1 MGGVEKAWNETPVT
15 TTTAT
20 QEGSRWD
27 DYKTTYFPPQ
37 AAQGRNRLLKWLC
50 DNEKFLKTNIYAREK
65 HIDVLKRYPGS
76 RNLYRG
82 RIQTLEDNAKAN
94 NDKVSNID
102 AYIAMVHS
110 ICIMKQKKSDEW
122 NEGINPIMMSM
133 EGNNRMGA
141 FFHMLFEA
149 KYDTREGKLVRG
161 SIDKT
166 SFIRTLG
173 EPAERNRNDIEEAMA
188 DVDLKELIRSTLDD
202 NESVFNRALIHMV
215 VVYGITEEEYMK
227 EKIPSMQT
235 VYEGDIAY
243 SKRISDD
250 KTRSAVPP
258 ETRQLATNLKKII
271 DLIESNEQEPDE
283 ETVNFSANAS
293 NCARLYV
300 EFNTQLSGNKD
311 NKTPDECSLFKK
323 KSWKQLVDNPNENT
337 IKNHFQSI
345 DMGSVIKAAGQRGA
359 TVKTLTPSGNER
371 YHPPRALCEN
381 SVFRDLGIIKKTV
394 KPNDQTIPNKKRKQ
408 KAKEGSEKAAKNQ
421 KEQRK
426 FTNAQ
431 VRIEKGLLHMP
442 LGVEEHLKAV
452 ILAVILPALFRIYH
466 NIVASAWDASPLK
479 NDCNLALKYLIAT
492 HVPMDRAN
500 QFGTALEDK
509 NGAWAKKDWARL
521 FGLTAE
527 NTPMSIHKSYLA
539 SALCIADIM
548 ISLLCLEKKEGV
560 SRAYEFVRLLATVHD
575 DPDYDAMSFV
585 EALGKYNQIEV
596 KSDYI
601 IELT

>member
-15 TTTAT
+15 TTVAT

-37 AAQGRNRLLKWLC
+37 AAQGKNRLSKWLC
-50 DNEKFLKTNIYAREK
+50 DNEEFLKTNIYAREK
-65 HIDVLKRYPGS
+65 HIDVLNKYPGS
-76 RNLYRG
+76 KNLYRG
-82 RIQTLEDNAKAN
+82 RIQALEKTAKAN

-345 DMGSVIKAAGQRGA
+345 DMGSVIKAVGQRGA
-359 TVKTLTPSGNER
+359 TVKTLTPSGSER
-371 YHPPRALCEN
+371 YHPPRTLCEN
-381 SVFRDLGIIKKTV
+381 SVFRDLGIIKKT
-394 KPNDQTIPNKKRKQ
+394 KPNDQTQPSKKRKQ
-408 KAKEGSEKAAKNQ
+408 KTKEGSEKAAKNQ

-431 VRIEKGLLHMP
+431 VRIEKGQLHMP

>member
-37 AAQGRNRLLKWLC
+37 AAQGKNRLSKWLC
-50 DNEKFLKTNIYAREK
+50 DNEEFLKTNIYAREK
-65 HIDVLKRYPGS
+65 HIDVLNKYPGS
-76 RNLYRG
+76 KNLYRG
-82 RIQTLEDNAKAN
+82 RIQALEKTAKAN

-345 DMGSVIKAAGQRGA
+345 DMGSVIKAVGQRGA
-359 TVKTLTPSGNER
+359 TVKTLTPSGSER
-371 YHPPRALCEN
+371 YHPPRTLCEN
-381 SVFRDLGIIKKTV
+381 SVFRDLGIIKKT
-394 KPNDQTIPNKKRKQ
+394 KPNDQTQPSKKRKQ
-408 KAKEGSEKAAKNQ
+408 KTKEGSEKAAKNQ

-431 VRIEKGLLHMP
+431 DRIERGLLHMP

-466 NIVASAWDASPLK
+466 NIVASAWNASPLK

-500 QFGTALEDK
+500 QFGTTIDDKTKAL
-509 NGAWAKKDWARL
+509 AKKDWARL

>member
-37 AAQGRNRLLKWLC
+37 AAQGKNRLSKWLC
-50 DNEKFLKTNIYAREK
+50 DNEEFLKTNIYAREK
-65 HIDVLKRYPGS
+65 HIDVLNKYPGS
-76 RNLYRG
+76 KNLYRG
-82 RIQTLEDNAKAN
+82 RIQALEKTAKAN

-110 ICIMKQKKSDEW
+110 ICKMKQKKSNEW

-300 EFNTQLSGNKD
+300 EFNTQLSGNKH
-311 NKTPDECSLFKK
+311 NKTPDECILFKK

-345 DMGSVIKAAGQRGA
+345 DMGSVIKAVGQRGA
-359 TVKTLTPSGNER
+359 TVKTLTPSGSER
-371 YHPPRALCEN
+371 YHPPRTLCEN
-381 SVFRDLGIIKKTV
+381 SVFRDLGIIKKT
-394 KPNDQTIPNKKRKQ
+394 KPNDQTQPSKKRKQ
-408 KAKEGSEKAAKNQ
+408 KTKEGSEKAAKNQ

-431 VRIEKGLLHMP
+431 DRIERGLLHMP

-466 NIVASAWDASPLK
+466 NIVASAWNASPLK

>member
-1 MGGVEKAWNETPVT
+1 MGGEEKAWNETPVT
-15 TTTAT
+15 TTVAT

-37 AAQGRNRLLKWLC
+37 ATQGENRLLKWC
-50 DNEKFLKTNIYAREK
+50 HDNKEFLKTNIYPREK
-65 HIDVLKRYPGS
+65 HREVLRKYPGS
-76 RNLYRG
+76 INLYRG
-82 RIQTLEDNAKAN
+82 RMSTLEEKATAN

-110 ICIMKQKKSDEW
+110 ICTMKQKKNSEW

-149 KYDTREGKLVRG
+149 KYDAKEGKLVRG

-166 SFIRTLG
+166 SFIQSLG
-173 EPAERNRNDIEEAMA
+173 EPAERDRNEIKEAMA
-188 DVDLKELIRSTLDD
+188 NVDLQKLIRSTLDD
-202 NESVFNRALIHMV
+202 DESVFNKALIHIV
-215 VVYGITEEEYMK
+215 VVYGITEEEYRK
-227 EKIPSMQT
+227 EGIPSMQT

-271 DLIESNEQEPDE
+271 DLIESNEQEPKG
-283 ETVNFSANAS
+283 ETVNYSANAS
-293 NCARLYV
+293 DCGRLYV
-300 EFNTQLSGNKD
+300 EFNTQLSGNHD
-311 NKTPDECSLFKK
+311 NKPPDECRLFKTT
-323 KSWKQLVDNPNENT
+323 SWKRLVENPNENT

-345 DMGSVIKAAGQRGA
+345 NMGSVVKAAGQRGA
-359 TVKTLTPSGNER
+359 KVRTLMPSGKVR

-394 KPNDQTIPNKKRKQ
+394 KPNDQKTPDKKRKQ
-408 KAKEGSEKAAKNQ
+408 KATKDSEKAPKNQ
-421 KEQRK
+421 KEQK
-426 FTNAQ
+426 KYTNAEA
-431 VRIEKGLLHMP
+431 RIDKGQLHMP

-452 ILAVILPALFRIYH
+452 ILAVILPALFRVYH
-466 NIVASAWDASPLK
+466 NIVASAWNASHLK
-479 NDCNLALKYLIAT
+479 NDCDLALKYLIAT

-500 QFGTALEDK
+500 QFGTAIDDK
-509 NGAWAKKDWARL
+509 TGAWAKKDWARL
-521 FGLTAE
+521 FGLTPE

-575 DPDYDAMSFV
+575 DPDYNAMSFV
-585 EALGKYNQIEV
+585 ETLGKYNQIEV
-596 KSDYI
+596 KSN
-601 IELT
+601 

>member
-1 MGGVEKAWNETPVT
+1 MGGEEKAWSETPVT
-15 TTTAT
+15 TTVAT
-20 QEGSRWD
+20 QEGSRWE

-37 AAQGRNRLLKWLC
+37 AAEGRNRLLKWYQ
-50 DNEKFLKTNIYAREK
+50 DNEEFLKTNIYPREK

-82 RIQTLEDNAKAN
+82 LIEKLEENAKAN
-94 NDKVSNID
+94 NEKVSNID
-102 AYIAMVHS
+102 VYIAMVHS

-149 KYDTREGKLVRG
+149 KYDAREGKLVRG

-166 SFIRTLG
+166 SFIRSLG
-173 EPAERNRNDIEEAMA
+173 EPAERNKNDIEEAMA
-188 DVDLKELIRSTLDD
+188 NVDLKELIRSTLGD
-202 NESVFNRALIHMV
+202 NESVFNKASIHMV
-215 VVYGITEEEYMK
+215 IVYGITEEEYMK

-271 DLIESNEQEPDE
+271 DLIEDNEQEPDE

-293 NCARLYV
+293 NCGRLYV
-300 EFNTQLSGNKD
+300 ELNTQLSGN

-323 KSWKQLVDNPNENT
+323 KSWKQLVENPNENT

-345 DMGSVIKAAGQRGA
+345 TMGSVVRAAGQRGA
-359 TVKTLTPSGNER
+359 TVKTLKPSGKEQ
-371 YHPPRALCEN
+371 YHPPRALCVN
-381 SVFRDLGIIKKTV
+381 SVFACLGIIKKTV
-394 KPNDQTIPNKKRKQ
+394 KPNDQTSPNKKRKK
-408 KAKEGSEKAAKNQ
+408 KAKEGKWTAAKNQ
-421 KEQRK
+421 KEQK
-426 FTNAQ
+426 GFTNAQ
-431 VRIEKGLLHMP
+431 DKIEKGQLHMP

-466 NIVASAWDASPLK
+466 NIVASAWNGSPLK

-500 QFGTALEDK
+500 QFGTTIDDKTGAL
-509 NGAWAKKDWARL
+509 AKKDWARL

-548 ISLLCLEKKEGV
+548 IALLCLGKKEGV

-575 DPDYDAMSFV
+575 DTGYDAMSFV

-596 KSDYI
+596 ILEEI

>member
-1 MGGVEKAWNETPVT
+1 MHNE
-15 TTTAT
+15 A
-20 QEGSRWD
+20 E
-27 DYKTTYFPPQ
+27 
-37 AAQGRNRLLKWLC
+37 
-50 DNEKFLKTNIYAREK
+50 
-65 HIDVLKRYPGS
+65 
-76 RNLYRG
+76 
-82 RIQTLEDNAKAN
+82 
-94 NDKVSNID
+94 
-102 AYIAMVHS
+102 
-110 ICIMKQKKSDEW
+110 KSDEW

-149 KYDTREGKLVRG
+149 KYDAREGKLVRG

-345 DMGSVIKAAGQRGA
+345 DMGSVIKAVGQRGA

-394 KPNDQTIPNKKRKQ
+394 KPNDQTQPSKKRKQ
-408 KAKEGSEKAAKNQ
+408 KTKEGSEKAAKNQ

-431 VRIEKGLLHMP
+431 DRIERGLLHMP

-500 QFGTALEDK
+500 QFGTTIDDKTKAL
-509 NGAWAKKDWARL
+509 AKKDWARL

>member
-37 AAQGRNRLLKWLC
+37 AAQGKNRLSKWLC
-50 DNEKFLKTNIYAREK
+50 DNEEFLKTNIYAREK
-65 HIDVLKRYPGS
+65 HIDVLNKYPGS
-76 RNLYRG
+76 KNLYRG
-82 RIQTLEDNAKAN
+82 RIQALEKTAKAN

-110 ICIMKQKKSDEW
+110 ICKMKQKKSNEW

-300 EFNTQLSGNKD
+300 ELNTQLSGNND

-323 KSWKQLVDNPNENT
+323 SHGSSSWTTQ
-337 IKNHFQSI
+337 
-345 DMGSVIKAAGQRGA
+345 M
-359 TVKTLTPSGNER
+359 KT
-371 YHPPRALCEN
+371 
-381 SVFRDLGIIKKTV
+381 
-394 KPNDQTIPNKKRKQ
+394 Q
-408 KAKEGSEKAAKNQ
+408 
-421 KEQRK
+421 
-426 FTNAQ
+426 
-431 VRIEKGLLHMP
+431 
-442 LGVEEHLKAV
+442 
-452 ILAVILPALFRIYH
+452 
-466 NIVASAWDASPLK
+466 
-479 NDCNLALKYLIAT
+479 
-492 HVPMDRAN
+492 
-500 QFGTALEDK
+500 
-509 NGAWAKKDWARL
+509 
-521 FGLTAE
+521 
-527 NTPMSIHKSYLA
+527 
-539 SALCIADIM
+539 
-548 ISLLCLEKKEGV
+548 
-560 SRAYEFVRLLATVHD
+560 
-575 DPDYDAMSFV
+575 
-585 EALGKYNQIEV
+585 
-596 KSDYI
+596 
-601 IELT
+601 

>member
-37 AAQGRNRLLKWLC
+37 AAQGKNRLSKWLC
-50 DNEKFLKTNIYAREK
+50 DNEEFLKTNIYAREK
-65 HIDVLKRYPGS
+65 HIDVLNKYPGS
-76 RNLYRG
+76 KNLYRG
-82 RIQTLEDNAKAN
+82 RIQALEKTAKAN

-110 ICIMKQKKSDEW
+110 ICKMKQKKSNEW

-345 DMGSVIKAAGQRGA
+345 DMGSVIKAVGQRGA
-359 TVKTLTPSGNER
+359 TVKTLTPSGSER
-371 YHPPRALCEN
+371 YHPPRTLCEN
-381 SVFRDLGIIKKTV
+381 SVFRDLGIIKKT
-394 KPNDQTIPNKKRKQ
+394 KPNDQTQPSKKRKQ
-408 KAKEGSEKAAKNQ
+408 KTKEGSEKAAKNQ

-431 VRIEKGLLHMP
+431 VRIEKGQLHMP